1 MLSTTGPA
9 FAAVVGV
16 VVVALLMAPVTGR
29 ALAQVVTL
37 VHELGHAAVGLL
49 VGGRVRRVSISLDAS
64 GETLTLIGGR
74 YPRTRLS
81 AFTLAGYP
89 APPLIGLAAAASVAS
104 EDHRFFLL
112 LGAVLVGTALVL
124 WVRNPWGIVVFLV
137 TAVVLWLAATEAA
150 DALTRTVAIALAW
163 MFSVGGLRSAWQL
176 THGPRAAAGA
186 LDDAERVAQLS
197 RVVPRIMVVA
207 GFVVVAAAALAG
219 VAALLLRPT

>member
-1 MLSTTGPA
+1 MPGTDDPVY
-9 FAAVVGV
+9 AALVGV
-16 VVVALLMAPVTGR
+16 AVVALLVAPVTGR

-49 VGGRVRRVSISLDAS
+49 VGGRVRRVSIALDAS

-89 APPLIGLAAAASVAS
+89 APSLIGLAAAAAVAS

-112 LGAVLVGTALVL
+112 LGAVLVATSLVL
-124 WVRNPWGIVVFLV
+124 WVRNPWGIVVFAA
-137 TAVVLWLAATEAA
+137 TAVALWLAATEAA

-163 MFSVGGLRSAWQL
+163 VFAIGGLRSAWQL
-176 THGPRAAAGA
+176 TRGPRATAGS

-197 RVVPRIMVVA
+197 RVVPRFLVVA
-207 GFVVVAAAALAG
+207 AFVVVAMAALAG
-219 VAALLLRPT
+219 VVVLLLRPS

>member
-1 MLSTTGPA
+1 MLGTDDPV

-16 VVVALLMAPVTGR
+16 AVVALLVAPVTGR

-37 VHELGHAAVGLL
+37 VHELGHAGVGLL
-49 VGGRVRRVSISLDAS
+49 VGGRVRRVSIALDAS

-74 YPRTRLS
+74 YPRSRLS

-89 APPLIGLAAAASVAS
+89 APPLIGLAAAAAVAS

-112 LGAVLVGTALVL
+112 LGAVLVAVALVL
-124 WVRNPWGIVVFLV
+124 WVRNPWGILVFAV
-137 TAVVLWLAATEAA
+137 TTVVLWLAATEAA

-163 MFSVGGLRSAWQL
+163 LFSVGGLRSAWQL
-176 THGPRAAAGA
+176 THGSRPSAGG

-197 RVVPRIMVVA
+197 RVVPRIVVVA
-207 GFVVVAAAALAG
+207 GFVLVAAAALAG
-219 VAALLLRPT
+219 VAGLLLRPG